1 VSLKDIRPAL
11 RAFLL
16 ADAAISSAVG
26 ASRIYPDEMP
36 QGVTATSLVF
46 QEISNVGDH
55 HMQGPSG
62 LARPRMQVTAWATT
76 RDAAYALGLLVK
88 DRLDGYVGVM
98 GTGGD
103 AVTVQG
109 VFFDNSRNLKDDA
122 ASLYGRQQDFIIW
135 FEER

>member
-16 ADAAISSAVG
+16 ADASISAAVG

-46 QEISNVGDH
+46 QEISNAGDH

-62 LARPRMQVTAWATT
+62 LARPRMQVTAWAMTK
-76 RDAAYALGLLVK
+76 DAAYALGLLVK
-88 DRLDGYVGVM
+88 GRLDGYVGVM
-98 GTGGD
+98 GSGGA
-103 AVTVQG
+103 AVMVQG
-109 VFFDNSRNLKDDA
+109 VFFDSSRNVKDDA
-122 ASLYGRQQDFIIW
+122 ASLYGRQQDFLIW